1 MTYLGKFSEAQSACV
16 YPPSWYQPPDQTPV
30 DPVDP
35 VDPLNPLAIQEPV
48 SDPYP
53 NDLNDVLAG

>member
-1 MTYLGKFSEAQSACV
+1 MTFLSKLSEPQSACV
-16 YPPSWYQPPDQTPV
+16 YPPIWYQPPDQTPV
-30 DPVDP
+30 DPDDP
-35 VDPLNPLAIQEPV
+35 INPLGIQDPV

>member
-1 MTYLGKFSEAQSACV
+1 MTHLIKFSEPQSACV
-16 YPPSWYQPPDQTPV
+16 YTPSWYQPPDQTP
-30 DPVDP
+30 DGPIN
-35 VDPLNPLAIQEPV
+35 LLGIQDPV

>member
-1 MTYLGKFSEAQSACV
+1 MTHLSKFTGPQSACV

-30 DPVDP
+30 GPV
-35 VDPLNPLAIQEPV
+35 NPLGIQNPV